1 MGGCAWILCRSPIVA
16 HHGSPAAQQCTQ
28 TPQSGAERP
37 DPPIC
42 VHYCDPKA
50 THNPSPQPN
59 SVHKRPK
66 LTSESPDPPICVH
79 YRGHAGPP
87 AAQQCTQTPQFG
99 AERPDPPICVHSC
112 GPLLPKK
119 ADRYLGRTCLQA
131 RGPGHRRGAEPD
143 GDNQRGRRHGRR
155 DIGKQLQCPCA
166 WQPCAGVFGLLCP
179 FRKMTKAVD
188 LRMYAGPAFCGINFL
203 NAPGFEWG
211 A

>member
-16 HHGSPAAQQCTQ
+16 HHGVARDATVYTNAPIRRGEALIAHLCTLLRSQ
-28 TPQSGAERP
+28 GHSQ
-37 DPPIC
+37 
-42 VHYCDPKA
+42 
-50 THNPSPQPN
+50 
-59 SVHKRPK
+59 PK
-66 LTSESPDPPICVH
+66 LT
-79 YRGHAGPP
+79 
-87 AAQQCTQTPQFG
+87 AQQCTQTPQFG

-112 GPLLPKK
+112 SPLLPKK

-155 DIGKQLQCPCA
+155 DIGKQLQCPRA

-203 NAPGFEWG
+203 SAPGFKWG

>member
-1 MGGCAWILCRSPIVA
+1 MPVSHRRAPRVARDTIVYTNA
-16 HHGSPAAQQCTQ
+16 
-28 TPQSGAERP
+28 
-37 DPPIC
+37 
-42 VHYCDPKA
+42 
-50 THNPSPQPN
+50 
-59 SVHKRPK
+59 
-66 LTSESPDPPICVH
+66 
-79 YRGHAGPP
+79 
-87 AAQQCTQTPQFG
+87 QFG
-99 AERPDPPICVHSC
+99 AERPDPPICVHYYGHTGLPATQQCTQMPQIDAERPDPLICVHYCRHAGPPATQQCTQMPQIDAWRLLSPICVHSC
-112 GPLLPKK
+112 SPLLPKK